1 MAFGTMR
8 AGVAIFLMATMAAAA
23 DDAFDW
29 SGSYEGFV
37 VCDDITA
44 GAGGA
49 FGLPMSLTIVQSGD
63 RIDARNTV
71 YVTPSGEASHTLF
84 RGRVAADAAGDTVSG
99 YLEACDSTFAHK
111 ELIRI
116 FPTAT
121 TRAPFGFAADTVF
134 VSEAVPGEE
143 AKLVVESCKWSLMRV
158 PTETPDFTPCR

>member
-1 MAFGTMR
+1 MAFGTIR
-8 AGVAIFLMATMAAAA
+8 AGIAISLMLTTAAAA
-23 DDAFDW
+23 DEAFDW

-37 VCDDITA
+37 VCDDVTA

-63 RIDARNTV
+63 RIDAQNTV
-71 YVTPSGEASHTLF
+71 QVTPSGQASHTLF

-99 YLEACDSTFAHK
+99 YLEACDATFAHK

-121 TRAPFGFAADTVF
+121 TRMPFAFAADTVF
-134 VSEAVPGEE
+134 VSEAVPGE
-143 AKLVVESCKWSLMRV
+143 AGKLVVESCKWSLKRV
-158 PTETPDFTPCR
+158 ATNSPDFAPCR